1 MHQARRHAR
10 ADVIDMAAQLLDEY
24 GMADLT
30 MRRLARELGV
40 TPGALY
46 WHFADKQAL
55 LGAVADRLLG
65 PALTGV
71 PPGPW
76 QARVHAICGG
86 LRNALLS
93 STDGAELVSA
103 SFAAGRSERM
113 TAILDALTD
122 AAVAA
127 GLHPANADLAARSV
141 LYYVLGF
148 TADEQSRLQWDAA
161 GALSQEQSV
170 MSTNPNR
177 RFAFGLGLLVDGMVA
192 HRHRPSADDGVD
204 PGVAVPAP

>member
-1 MHQARRHAR
+1 MHLHRS
-10 ADVIDMAAQLLDEY
+10 DVVDKAAQLLDEY
-24 GMADLT
+24 GIADLT

-55 LGAVADRLLG
+55 LGAVADRLLA
-65 PALTGV
+65 PALDAV
-71 PPGPW
+71 AHGPW
-76 QARVHAICGG
+76 DARVHGICGG
-86 LRNALLS
+86 LRDALLS
-93 STDGAELVSA
+93 TTDGAELVSA
-103 SFAAGRSERM
+103 SFSAGKSERM
-113 TAILDALTD
+113 AAILDRLTE

-127 GLHPANADLAARSV
+127 GLQPANADLAARTV

-192 HRHRPSADDGVD
+192 HRERSSVDDGAD